1 MKLVSLPSSFPL
13 VETTVYSDDRRR
25 SQTTRRARQSAI
37 DQQRVK
43 GRGMP
48 YTDDRAAPRR
58 PKQHTSI
65 IESDFHKHLR
75 ASSEVAVCTDVNLQG
90 HRSPV
95 CKDDIIAC
103 VRARLL

>member
-75 ASSEVAVCTDVNLQG
+75 VSSEGDSMLQLG
-90 HRSPV
+90 PRGFNEREQRAARSL
-95 CKDDIIAC
+95 
-103 VRARLL
+103 R